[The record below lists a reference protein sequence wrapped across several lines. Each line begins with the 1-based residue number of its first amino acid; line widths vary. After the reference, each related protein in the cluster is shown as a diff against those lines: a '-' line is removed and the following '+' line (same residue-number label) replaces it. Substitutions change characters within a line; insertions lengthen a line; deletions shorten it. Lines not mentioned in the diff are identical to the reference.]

1 MRKSI
6 LLTLILTLAGG
17 LWGYASP
24 AAGDAPRQ
32 AVLTPM
38 TEQQIYVPYENF
50 SDVLEQEEK
59 GVLIPHSDFLKLWE
73 KATQKAP
80 ESILPPPPVDAA
92 IVYAEYQGAVTE
104 DIAEFQAKLKISALK
119 KEWARIFLNMEGIAI
134 TSLAIK
140 DQTPLLKPVDG
151 GLELILPEKGDYEL
165 NMSFSARVNTAPGEK
180 FIHFKLPSSPLT
192 KINMVI
198 PGKDLDVKIE
208 PMLSQQSTVK
218 GENTEFSAFLSPDG
232 DVDIRWLAKSLE
244 SKEVK
249 SLVFGSLSSEV
260 FIKESVYLVTTR
272 VSCSVMQ
279 AKTDAFQLRIPGDL
293 SLVNVTGAN
302 IKDWDLGEDGIL
314 TVNLYEEIDGN
325 YVFTVNTEKYRDMD
339 ETDFT
344 VPQFELVDAKREDGE
359 IIIKADSSLR
369 VQVDEKEHV
378 TQVDPKE
385 LAGRV
390 AFEDFVSAFKYF
402 RRPYKVSLKV
412 SVIQPKIT
420 AQQNIC
426 ISFSETLIDYFSQVL
441 FKVKDSGVFKFRFL
455 VPENFRFVEVGTDE
469 TVDSYTLAQENG
481 QNVLTV
487 ILKNKAYGDFQL
499 PIHLEADKEDK
510 DIILPMPKVQCLD
523 AEKEEGVI
531 SLSLRKN
538 LKLSTDDIKSLRPI
552 SLEELKS
559 LGGSDPDQKNEV
571 AAGYRFSTPDY
582 SCRLKIDKRN
592 TKIIAN
598 VERSVS
604 VEETVMKVSD
614 VVHYNILYAPVSQF
628 RIELPEA
635 VARDAVISGVNIKEK
650 RLSSNPETKTG
661 VWEVTLHA
669 PVLNQYDLTVMLE
682 RKLPSIPTGEK
693 RTIAVPGI
701 RVLDVFD
708 ESGFISVGKSPNLQ
722 VEAREDNLE
731 PIDSKELP
739 AALNRGQSVLAF
751 RYLSHPYSLTLET
764 TKHEYEKILDAIV
777 NQAHFDIVISNEGLA
792 KTEGI
797 FNIQNTNRQ
806 SLELTLPQG
815 TDKIYSVFISG
826 KKASISRGSSERS
839 KIVMLPKDIA
849 PGQEFSLR
857 ILYQTQVSAD
867 FGLAGGFRVENA
879 EIGDVPT
886 SKITWRLYL
895 PQEFSYLYM
904 GGSMNPQNRDV
915 YSYNDINAAIP
926 SRGVSSPV
934 KINLNSEQIPQQK
947 DETELYG
954 LDINMVRQGRMF
966 SFSKLDKDADLRVWF
981 IKKNVLFPL
990 SLVFLVLPGLLFFTV
1005 VRKKAK
1011 NPVKVVAVSLLTVI
1025 VLNIL
1030 LPQGFKYFVFLLFSG
1045 SLLALGGYV
1054 LYVFLQKRNFFQKSL
1069 GRIQKKKSGP
1079 NK

>member
-6 LLTLILTLAGG
+6 LLALIVTLAGV
-17 LWGYASP
+17 GYADP
-24 AAGDAPRQ
+24 VAGDSPQR
-32 AVLTPM
+32 AVLAPM
-38 TEQQIYVPYENF
+38 TEQQIYVPYENL
-50 SDVLEQEEK
+50 SEVLEKEEK

-80 ESILPPPPVDAA
+80 EDISPTPPVDAA
-92 IVYAEYQGAVTE
+92 IVYAEYQGTVTE
-104 DIAEFQAKLKISALK
+104 DIAEFQATLKISALK
-119 KEWARIFLNMEGIAI
+119 KEWARIFLNVEGIAI

-140 DQTPLLKPVDG
+140 EQTPLLSPVEG

-165 NMSFSARVNTAPGEK
+165 HMSFSARVNTAPGEK
-180 FIHFKLPSSPLT
+180 FIHFKLPASPLT
-192 KINMVI
+192 KISMVI
-198 PGKDLDVKIE
+198 PGKDLDVKVE
-208 PMLSQQSTVK
+208 PMLSQQSAVK
-218 GENTEFSAFLSPDG
+218 GDNTEFSAFLAPEG

-249 SLVFGSLSSEV
+249 SLVFGSLSTEV
-260 FIKESVYLVTTR
+260 FIKESVYLLTTR

-279 AKTDAFQLRIPGDL
+279 AKTDAFQLKIPGEL
-293 SLVNVTGAN
+293 SLVNVSGDN
-302 IKDWDLGEDGIL
+302 IKDWDMGADGVL
-314 TVNLYEEIDGN
+314 SVNLYEEVDGN
-325 YVFTVNTEKYRDMD
+325 YTFTVNTEKYRDMED
-339 ETDFT
+339 TSFT
-344 VPQFELVDAKREDGE
+344 VPEFELVDAKREDGE
-359 IIIKADSSLR
+359 VIIKADSSLR

-378 TQVDPKE
+378 TQIDPKE

-402 RRPYKVSLKV
+402 RRPYRVSLSI

-420 AQQNIC
+420 AQQNIY
-426 ISFSETLIDYFSQVL
+426 IAFSETLIDYFSQVS
-441 FKVKDSGVFKFRFL
+441 FQVKDAGVFKFRFL
-455 VPENFRFVEVGTDE
+455 IPGDFRLVEVGDDE
-469 TVDSYTLAQENG
+469 TVDNFTVTEENG
-481 QNVLTV
+481 QNILTV
-487 ILKNKAYGDFQL
+487 TLKNKAYGNFLL

-510 DIILPMPKVQCLD
+510 GVTLPMPKVQSLD

-531 SLSLRKN
+531 ALSLRKN
-538 LKLSTDDIKSLRPI
+538 LKLSTDDIKALRPV

-559 LGGSDPDQKNEV
+559 LGGNDPDQKNEV

-582 SCRLKIDKRN
+582 SCRLKIEKRN

-604 VEETVMKVSD
+604 VEETVMKTSD
-614 VVHYNILYAPVSQF
+614 VVHYNVLYAPVSQF

-635 VARDAVISGVNIKEK
+635 VARDAVISGANIKEK
-650 RLSSNPETKTG
+650 RLSADPETKTG
-661 VWEVTLHA
+661 VWEVTLHS

-708 ESGFISVGKSPNLQ
+708 ESGFISVAKSPNLQ
-722 VEAREDNLE
+722 VESKESNLE

-806 SLELTLPQG
+806 SLELTMPLG

-826 KKASISRGSSERS
+826 KKASISRGSSERN

-857 ILYQTQVSAD
+857 ILYQTKVSAD
-867 FGLAGGFRVENA
+867 FGFAGGFRVENA

-904 GGSMNPQNRDV
+904 GGSMNPQTRDGFA
-915 YSYNDINAAIP
+915 YNDINASIP
-926 SRGVSSPV
+926 SQRVSSPV
-934 KINLNSEQIPQQK
+934 KINLNSGQIPQQK
-947 DETELYG
+947 DESEFYG

-966 SFSKLDKDADLRVWF
+966 SFAKLDKGADLRVWY
-981 IKKNVLFPL
+981 IKKSVLFPL
-990 SLVFLVLPGLLFFTV
+990 SLIFIVLPGLLFFTV
-1005 VRKKAK
+1005 VRKKAG
-1011 NPVKVVAVSLLTVI
+1011 NPLRVVAVFLLTVI
-1025 VLNIL
+1025 ILNIL
-1030 LPQGFKYFVFLLFSG
+1030 LPQGFKYFVFLLFTG
-1045 SLLALGGYV
+1045 SLLASGGYV
-1054 LYVFLQKRNFFQKSL
+1054 FYRFLQKRDAFRKTVSRL
-1069 GRIQKKKSGP
+1069 QKKKNGP